1 MEFKRNRI
9 FCDSFFF
16 PFYLVS
22 EFFASFL
29 LRSFLPA
36 KTPPTANTPIKSIFN
51 TVEISVEKNAILS
64 CLPCYHFLF
73 SLIYAYYSIYKKNFQ
88 TFLAFSHTISTFC
101 ICLAVPTPPYQ
112 KISAHSVRS
121 AWLFSIE
128 ICPDHIRVI
137 LVQNSPAYHD
147 FAVRFF
153 LS

>member
-1 MEFKRNRI
+1 MEFKKEPHFLR
-9 FCDSFFF
+9 FLLFS
-16 PFYLVS
+16 FYLVS

-73 SLIYAYYSIYKKNFQ
+73 SLIYAHYSIYKKFFQ

-112 KISAHSVRS
+112 KISAHSVRT
-121 AWLFSIE
+121 AWHLFHRNLPRSYPRNPGSE
-128 ICPDHIRVI
+128 QPR
-137 LVQNSPAYHD
+137 LP
-147 FAVRFF
+147 
-153 LS
+153 